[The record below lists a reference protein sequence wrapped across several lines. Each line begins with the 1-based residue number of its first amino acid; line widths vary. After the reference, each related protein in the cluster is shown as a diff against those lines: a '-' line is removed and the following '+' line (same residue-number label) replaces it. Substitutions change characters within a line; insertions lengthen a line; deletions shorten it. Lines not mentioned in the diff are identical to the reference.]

1 MSAFLQLVGAIVVA
15 IVVALVVLVVG
26 GYFWVRWKIKNLA
39 GNLTDQLAEA
49 FEGIGSALAAGNV
62 PSLRIQLMR
71 LEGHEWGNAEQIE
84 EWTKN
89 LEEQG
94 FDQIG
99 DFDVSPMMMELRAML
114 HVESST
120 YAVLYEHPMVGTWFD
135 ITSLMEDGQA
145 SFTITTDQKNQMD
158 HREEHPNVRVTA
170 ITTPAKA
177 FEKFLKD
184 RPQRDWSKVSAGE
197 FVPRFEKAYADEM
210 DWRVKRGG
218 PTEAEI
224 RRIAQQDGTE
234 FNPQMV
240 SSIQDAWANQASYEY
255 EEALQKNYLT
265 QSDHSAS
272 EWEEIRDRLFFA
284 HQFTTATYIAEQ
296 IGDAILDDDDEEEDA
311 WEQMMSTIR
320 RICDGKS
327 GADAFDRVLEEFHL
341 TRRFEKRGTVSDP
354 IEATVY
360 VCPDYDY

>member
-1 MSAFLQLVGAIVVA
+1 MGAFLQLVGAIVLA
-15 IVVALVVLVVG
+15 IIFALVLLAVAA
-26 GYFWVRWKIKNLA
+26 YFWIRWKIKNLA
-39 GNLTDQLAEA
+39 GNITDQLTEA
-49 FEGIGSALAAGNV
+49 FEGIGGALAAGNV

-71 LEGHEWGNAEQIE
+71 VEGHEWKNAEQIE

-94 FDQIG
+94 FEQIG

-145 SFTITTDQKNQMD
+145 SYTISTDQKNQMD

-184 RPQRDWSKVSAGE
+184 RPQLDWSKVSAGE

-240 SSIQDAWANQASYEY
+240 SSIQDAWANQASYQY
-255 EEALQKNYLT
+255 EEELQKNYLA
-265 QSDHSAS
+265 QSDHTAS
-272 EWEEIRDRLFFA
+272 EWEEIRDRLFFV
-284 HQFTTATYIAEQ
+284 HEFTTATCIAEQ
-296 IGDAILDDDDEEEDA
+296 IEDVIPDDDDDDGDA
-311 WEQMMSTIR
+311 WEKMMSTIR
-320 RICDGKS
+320 RICDEKP
-327 GADAFDRVLEEFHL
+327 GAVVFDRVLEELHL
-341 TRRFEKRGTVSDP
+341 TGRFEKRGTVSEP

-360 VCPDYDY
+360 VCPEYDY